1 MIWADGD
8 VELSNNKESGR
19 LCLKRSQL
27 NRVTRTAGRFA
38 GGRALAQ
45 FQVDWFVWFAIV
57 AQFASAYSL
66 VLDFLKAL
74 MDRTTVCFSVKTE
87 KVS

>member
-1 MIWADGD
+1 MFWVDGD

-27 NRVTRTAGRFA
+27 NRVTRTAGRLA

-45 FQVDWFVWFAIV
+45 FQVAQFVWFAVV
-57 AQFASAYSL
+57 AQFEFPYCSRLLKGAN
-66 VLDFLKAL
+66 VLSEDRESILK
-74 MDRTTVCFSVKTE
+74 
-87 KVS
+87 